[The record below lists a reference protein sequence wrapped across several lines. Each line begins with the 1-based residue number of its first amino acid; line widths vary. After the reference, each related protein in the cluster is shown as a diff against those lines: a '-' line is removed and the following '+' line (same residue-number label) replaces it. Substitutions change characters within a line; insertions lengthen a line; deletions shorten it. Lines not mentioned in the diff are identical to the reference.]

1 MPSRFHPMS
10 DILINSHKMLEM
22 TQLDVLFL
30 QVTNV
35 RPRKRTLKAHG
46 YSGRIEPRFQLC
58 LLILNFFLLRV
69 MPHSLTKNTEVFIF
83 NSQLCNIILL
93 VTSIK
98 ISMDVLQVNPM
109 FEMLLSLSNS
119 SEQVLPQRF

>member
-1 MPSRFHPMS
+1 MS
-10 DILINSHKMLEM
+10 DILINSHKVLEM
-22 TQLDVLFL
+22 TQLDILFL

-35 RPRKRTLKAHG
+35 RPKKRTLKAHG

-98 ISMDVLQVNPM
+98 MSMDVLQVNPM
-109 FEMLLSLSNS
+109 FVLLSLSNS
-119 SEQVLPQRF
+119 SEQVLPQRL